1 MAFLS
6 ARFCAE
12 YPDFALT
19 DCGNPR
25 PGAGFGGI
33 FWCPAAFRPRQT
45 GRCGR
50 IFSVFCGKAG
60 GSVHRYLWTSGGGCG
75 WLGASVRPV
84 FYAYPQD
91 SVGRVFLL
99 QCPDSRSAGF
109 AYGYA
114 YRAFQHSFPQA
125 VKKRGKVHSLFHT
138 VWKTGGVFDNG
149 VVGSGVLTLAS
160 PGAEPKRHWLSLPL
174 GCPAGGVLSLSPAD
188 FAFSLLFAPIP
199 PSPFPPGRGRL

>member
-33 FWCPAAFRPRQT
+33 WGCPAAFRPRQI

-60 GSVHRYLWTSGGGCG
+60 GSVHRHLWTSGGGCG
-75 WLGASVRPV
+75 WLGASVRPC

-91 SVGRVFLL
+91 SGGRVFLL

-149 VVGSGVLTLAS
+149 VVGSGNLVPAGWRAPL
-160 PGAEPKRHWLSLPL
+160 RHLLSLPL
-174 GCPAGGVLSLSPAD
+174 WCPVGGVLSLSPAYP
-188 FAFSLLFAPIP
+188 AFGLLSCPHP
-199 PSPFPPGRGRL
+199 PDPLPLRGRGRL